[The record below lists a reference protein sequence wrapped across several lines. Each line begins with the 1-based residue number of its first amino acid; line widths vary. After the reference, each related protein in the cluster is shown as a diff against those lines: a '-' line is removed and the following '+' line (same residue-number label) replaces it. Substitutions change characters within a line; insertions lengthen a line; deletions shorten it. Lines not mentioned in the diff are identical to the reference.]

1 MLTFW
6 TIVGAIF
13 ASLAI
18 LSVALLILMKPLVRL
33 TMNALSPVIGDS
45 VSRAFNK
52 TGEAYGKNPL
62 GLLPVLEKLTPLG
75 LVELRMRAETGTPPS
90 RPLGSP
96 LHFSPWPDLLLN
108 FANVQPMPTSDDQ
121 KVSLGVTIGPE
132 AAKPLKL
139 ASPVLM
145 AAMSFG
151 GALSLRARI
160 ALAKASDQIGTATNS
175 GEGVYIA
182 EESKAAQHYV
192 IQYHRGTWPTSPQN
206 QWDVLE
212 KADAIEIQLSQGAQG
227 AAPMTDSAQSIHPEM
242 RRRFGLA
249 ADENAVIAGR
259 LQGVNNPH
267 ELIALVRKLKDRF
280 PVPVGIKFAAS
291 NQLEQELPIYVES
304 GVDFL
309 TIDGAEGG
317 THGGPPVLQDAM
329 GLPTLWG
336 IARTRRYL
344 DDQGVGHRISILAAG
359 GLTEPGHFLKAMALG
374 ATACYSGSALIV
386 AMLANQM
393 DKAMI
398 KAAPPYALL
407 LQGTAYLN
415 DEFDETASVT
425 NLVNLYQAW
434 HKEFDLALR
443 ALGKTAVSQ
452 LTRADLVALTP
463 ELSRSLDI
471 PYVGGPHA
479 EPEALV
485 DQLFSPEQHEKHAP
499 H

>member
-1 MLTFW
+1 MLPFW

-18 LSVALLILMKPLVRL
+18 LSVALVILMKPLLRL
-33 TMNALSPVIGDS
+33 TTNALSPVIGDG
-45 VSRAFNK
+45 VSRALSK

-75 LVELRMRAETGTPPS
+75 LVELRMRAQTGTPPS

-96 LHFSPWPDLLLN
+96 LHFSPWQDLLLD
-108 FANVQPMPTSDDQ
+108 FANVHPMPTRDQQ
-121 KVSLGVTIGPE
+121 KVSLAVTIGPQSK
-132 AAKPLKL
+132 KPLKL
-139 ASPVLM
+139 DSPVLM

-151 GALSLRARI
+151 GALSLRARV
-160 ALAKASDQIGTATNS
+160 ALATASSQIGTATNS

-182 EESKAAQHYV
+182 EEREAARHYV

-206 QWDVLE
+206 QWKVFD
-212 KADAIEIQLSQGAQG
+212 KADAIEIQISQGAQG
-227 AAPMTDSAQSIHPEM
+227 AAPMTDLSKSIHPEM
-242 RRRFGLA
+242 RRRFGLD

-259 LQGVNNPH
+259 LKGVTNPQ
-267 ELIALVRKLKDRF
+267 ELISLVKKLKDRF

-291 NQLEQELPIYVES
+291 NHVEQELPIYIEA

-317 THGGPPVLQDAM
+317 THGGPPILQDAM

-336 IARTRRYL
+336 IARTRRFL
-344 DDQGVGHRISILAAG
+344 EDQGVADRISILAAG

-374 ATACYSGSALIV
+374 AVACYSGSALIV

-398 KAAPPYALL
+398 EAAPAYALL
-407 LQGTAYLN
+407 LQGTTYLN
-415 DEFDETASVT
+415 DEFDEAASVS
-425 NLVNLYQAW
+425 NLVNLYRAW

-443 ALGKTAVSQ
+443 AMGKTAVSQ
-452 LTRADLVALTP
+452 MTREDLVALTP
-463 ELSRSLDI
+463 ELSQSLGV
-471 PYVGGPHA
+471 PYVGGLFT
-479 EPEALV
+479 EPDLPLGKLFEPQ
-485 DQLFSPEQHEKHAP
+485 DQDPHAP